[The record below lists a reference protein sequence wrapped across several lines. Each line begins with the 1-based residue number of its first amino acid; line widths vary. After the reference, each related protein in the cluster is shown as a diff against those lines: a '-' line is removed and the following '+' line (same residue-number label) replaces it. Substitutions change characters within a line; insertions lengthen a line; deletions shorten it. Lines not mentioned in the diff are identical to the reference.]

1 MGGQTY
7 RDLEVWQKSM
17 DLVTQVY
24 ELSKL
29 FPKEEQFGLI
39 NQMRRAAVSVPS
51 NIAEGQGRLH
61 EADFLR
67 FLSIARGSLTE
78 TETQLLIAIRLD
90 YITKDQARYV
100 WTLAQQVGRLLNGLI
115 RSLESKRAGSHPNG
129 RIFETATPFDVSY
142 DPLEY
147 GLLPPDTD
155 L

>member
-17 DLVTQVY
+17 DLVVEVY
-24 ELSKL
+24 EVSKL
-29 FPKEEQFGLI
+29 FPKEEQFGLT
-39 NQMRRAAVSVPS
+39 NQIRRAAVSVPS

-78 TETQLLIAIRLD
+78 TETQLMIAMRLA
-90 YITKDQARYV
+90 YVSKDQVRQA
-100 WTLAQQVGRLLNGLI
+100 WILAQQVGRLLNGLI
-115 RSLESKRAGSHPNG
+115 RSKRPTANGNG
-129 RIFETATPFDVSY
+129 RISEPVAPFDI
-142 DPLEY
+142 DY
-147 GLLPPDTD
+147 GPEEEFFPPDTN